1 MKVLVIGGGAAGLM
15 AAGAALRQGHEVTVL
30 EHMEKPAQKIL
41 VTGKGRCNVTNDCTA
56 EEFLHHVRTNPRFLF
71 SSLGAFPPAKTM
83 ELFESLGVELKVERG
98 RRVFPVSDKAEEIR
112 QALLRYA
119 EGADIVR
126 DGAKK
131 LLLEPL
137 AQPEE
142 APAAPGNPRH
152 PKKKKP
158 GPACRCVGV
167 RGTSGREYR
176 ADAVLVATGG
186 LSYPTTGS
194 TGDGYK
200 LAQQAGHTLV
210 EPVPSLVSLVS
221 HDADCKK
228 MMGLALKNV
237 TLTLH
242 EDGKAIFEEQGEM
255 LFTHFGISGPLTLSA
270 SSHLG
275 DMKKH
280 RYEAFIDL
288 KPALSEE
295 QLYDRITRDFAL
307 LANHAAQGALVK
319 LLPSSMQPVMVA
331 RWGIDPATKAN
342 QITREQKRELVQLV
356 KHWRVSIDA
365 RGDLAHAVITSGGV
379 SVREVDPKTCRA
391 KRRWAS
397 TSQARC
403 WMWMPTPADIICRS
417 RSARRRALR
426 IIWDDLS
433 VCEAVTERLNRIYIK
448 GDRKMVSVA
457 IDGPAGAG
465 KSTLARRLAAEL
477 GYIYVDTGA
486 MFRTIGLYALRAGKD
501 PKDNE
506 AVNALLP
513 EISLKFAFIGGE
525 QHIYLNGE
533 DVSTAIRTEEVGMA
547 ASAVGAN
554 PEVRAF
560 LLGMQRDMA
569 KTQDVLMD
577 GRDIGTVVL
586 PDATVKIFLT
596 ASPEARATRRWKEYQ
611 QKGVEVSYEEVLA
624 DVRQRDYQDT
634 HRAAAPLRQA
644 DDAQLLDTS
653 EMNFE
658 QSLEAMKKMIVEK
671 VG

>member
-1 MKVLVIGGGAAGLM
+1 MKVLVVGGGAAGLM

-71 SSLGAFPPAKTM
+71 SSLGAFPPARTM

-119 EGADIVR
+119 DGADIVH

-142 APAAPGNPRH
+142 APAAPEDPRR

-158 GPACRCVGV
+158 GPAYRCVGV
-167 RGTSGREYR
+167 RGTSGREYK

-200 LAQQAGHTLV
+200 LARQAGHTLV

-221 HDADCKK
+221 YDADCKK

-280 RYEAFIDL
+280 KYEAFIDL

-331 RWGIDPATKAN
+331 RWGIDPATRAN
-342 QITREQKRELVQLV
+342 QITREQKRELVQLM

-379 SVREVDPKTCRA
+379 SVREVDPKTMQS
-391 KRRWAS
+391 KK
-397 TSQARC
+397 
-403 WMWMPTPADIICRS
+403 
-417 RSARRRALR
+417 AL
-426 IIWDDLS
+426 
-433 VCEAVTERLNRIYIK
+433 
-448 GDRKMVSVA
+448 
-457 IDGPAGAG
+457 
-465 KSTLARRLAAEL
+465 
-477 GYIYVDTGA
+477 
-486 MFRTIGLYALRAGKD
+486 GLYFTG
-501 PKDNE
+501 
-506 AVNALLP
+506 
-513 EISLKFAFIGGE
+513 
-525 QHIYLNGE
+525 
-533 DVSTAIRTEEVGMA
+533 
-547 ASAVGAN
+547 
-554 PEVRAF
+554 
-560 LLGMQRDMA
+560 
-569 KTQDVLMD
+569 
-577 GRDIGTVVL
+577 
-586 PDATVKIFLT
+586 
-596 ASPEARATRRWKEYQ
+596 
-611 QKGVEVSYEEVLA
+611 EVL
-624 DVRQRDYQDT
+624 DV
-634 HRAAAPLRQA
+634 
-644 DDAQLLDTS
+644 DAYTGGYNLQIAFCTA
-653 EMNFE
+653 
-658 QSLEAMKKMIVEK
+658 QSFANHLE
-671 VG
+671 

>member
-1 MKVLVIGGGAAGLM
+1 MKVLVVGGGAAGLM

-71 SSLGAFPPAKTM
+71 SSLGAFPPARTM

-119 EGADIVR
+119 DGADIVH

-142 APAAPGNPRH
+142 APAAPEDPRH

-158 GPACRCVGV
+158 GPAYRCVGV
-167 RGTSGREYR
+167 RGTSGREYK

-242 EDGKAIFEEQGEM
+242 EDGKPIFEEQGEM

-280 RYEAFIDL
+280 KYEAFIDL

-331 RWGIDPATKAN
+331 RWGIDPATRAN
-342 QITREQKRELVQLV
+342 QITREQKRELVQLM

-379 SVREVDPKTCRA
+379 SVREVDPKTMQSKKALGLYFAGEVLDVDAYTGGYNLQIAFCTAQSFGIFRI
-391 KRRWAS
+391 AS
-397 TSQARC
+397 C
-403 WMWMPTPADIICRS
+403 GNCVFYGICNFACS
-417 RSARRRALR
+417 
-426 IIWDDLS
+426 
-433 VCEAVTERLNRIYIK
+433 
-448 GDRKMVSVA
+448 
-457 IDGPAGAG
+457 GAG
-465 KSTLARRLAAEL
+465 KIFGSSFADPVIDGHKDGDVSDSFWNLVRSDGTAVCGAFAKSKTVYGKRIGKSIQENRLC
-477 GYIYVDTGA
+477 VDPTGGVP
-486 MFRTIGLYALRAGKD
+486 FSGVERTVLRTWNQSDRAG
-501 PKDNE
+501 
-506 AVNALLP
+506 
-513 EISLKFAFIGGE
+513 IFRG
-525 QHIYLNGE
+525 
-533 DVSTAIRTEEVGMA
+533 RTVY
-547 ASAVGAN
+547 V
-554 PEVRAF
+554 
-560 LLGMQRDMA
+560 
-569 KTQDVLMD
+569 
-577 GRDIGTVVL
+577 
-586 PDATVKIFLT
+586 
-596 ASPEARATRRWKEYQ
+596 
-611 QKGVEVSYEEVLA
+611 
-624 DVRQRDYQDT
+624 
-634 HRAAAPLRQA
+634 
-644 DDAQLLDTS
+644 
-653 EMNFE
+653 
-658 QSLEAMKKMIVEK
+658 
-671 VG
+671 

>member
-1 MKVLVIGGGAAGLM
+1 MKVLVVGGGAAGLM

-56 EEFLHHVRTNPRFLF
+56 EEFLHHVRTNPCFLF
-71 SSLGAFPPAKTM
+71 SSLGAFPPARTM

-119 EGADIVR
+119 DGADILH

-142 APAAPGNPRH
+142 APAAPEDPRR

-158 GPACRCVGV
+158 GPAYRCVGV
-167 RGTSGREYR
+167 RGTLGREYK

-200 LAQQAGHTLV
+200 LARQAGHTLA

-280 RYEAFIDL
+280 KYEAFIDL

-331 RWGIDPATKAN
+331 RWGIDPATRAN
-342 QITREQKRELVQLV
+342 QITREQKRELVQLM

-379 SVREVDPKTCRA
+379 SVREVDPKTMQS
-391 KRRWAS
+391 KK
-397 TSQARC
+397 
-403 WMWMPTPADIICRS
+403 
-417 RSARRRALR
+417 AL
-426 IIWDDLS
+426 
-433 VCEAVTERLNRIYIK
+433 
-448 GDRKMVSVA
+448 
-457 IDGPAGAG
+457 
-465 KSTLARRLAAEL
+465 
-477 GYIYVDTGA
+477 
-486 MFRTIGLYALRAGKD
+486 GLYFAG
-501 PKDNE
+501 
-506 AVNALLP
+506 
-513 EISLKFAFIGGE
+513 
-525 QHIYLNGE
+525 
-533 DVSTAIRTEEVGMA
+533 
-547 ASAVGAN
+547 
-554 PEVRAF
+554 
-560 LLGMQRDMA
+560 
-569 KTQDVLMD
+569 
-577 GRDIGTVVL
+577 
-586 PDATVKIFLT
+586 
-596 ASPEARATRRWKEYQ
+596 
-611 QKGVEVSYEEVLA
+611 EVL
-624 DVRQRDYQDT
+624 DV
-634 HRAAAPLRQA
+634 
-644 DDAQLLDTS
+644 DAYTGGYNLQIAFCTA
-653 EMNFE
+653 
-658 QSLEAMKKMIVEK
+658 QSFANNL
-671 VG
+671 